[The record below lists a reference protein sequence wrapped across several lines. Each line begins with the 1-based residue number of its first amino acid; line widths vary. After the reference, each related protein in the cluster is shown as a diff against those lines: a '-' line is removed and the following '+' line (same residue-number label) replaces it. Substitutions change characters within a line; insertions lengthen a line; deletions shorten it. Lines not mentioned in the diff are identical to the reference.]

1 MLNKMHSGDEGIDA
15 VITWVDGADPE
26 HAARRA
32 AHQTTSAI
40 PLHENAINPHRWG
53 STDELTY
60 CLRSIAN
67 HAPWLRHIWVV
78 TDRQNPD
85 LSALDPQFRKKID
98 VVDHAA
104 LFAGLSVDQSNVL
117 PTFNS
122 LSIETMLWRIPEV
135 SERFI
140 YFNDDVFL
148 TAPLKAHDVFRGARP
163 VLRGKW
169 VNYSA
174 VATDTAARHDPAL
187 FHHFVQI
194 NAARLMGFGVDRL
207 FNSAHVVH
215 PVCRSVMADLYHQ
228 IPDVFLANIAHR
240 FRHLDQFFPNGL
252 HNHACIRAETCHF
265 FDDAPDHLHLR
276 TGAVID
282 LPIDQ
287 VRAYLRRA
295 TLPGS
300 KFLCIND
307 LPQLE
312 AVIPDTRDWIER
324 AISA

>member
-1 MLNKMHSGDEGIDA
+1 MSMKRQIPATGIDA
-15 VITWVDGADPE
+15 VITWVDGADPA

-32 AHQTTSAI
+32 AHQASSAT
-40 PLHENAINPHRWG
+40 PLHENAINSHRWG

-67 HAPWLRHIWVV
+67 HAPWVRHVWIV
-78 TDRQNPD
+78 TDRQRPD
-85 LSALDPQFRKKID
+85 LCNLDPKFREKIE
-98 VVDHAA
+98 VVDHAD
-104 LFAGLSVDQSNVL
+104 LFAGLPTDVTKVL

-122 LSIETMLWRIPEV
+122 LSIETMLWRIPDL
-135 SERFI
+135 SARFI

-148 TAPLKAHDVFRGARP
+148 TAALKPQDVFRGLMP

-169 VNYSA
+169 VDYSS
-174 VATDTAARHDPAL
+174 TAADIAARQNPAL

-194 NAARLMGFGVDRL
+194 NAAQLLGFAADRL

-215 PVCRSVMADLYHQ
+215 PVRKAVMADLYEQMPETFH
-228 IPDVFLANIAHR
+228 ANIAHR
-240 FRHLDQFFPNGL
+240 FRDLAQFFPNGL
-252 HNHACIRAETCHF
+252 HNHACISAESCHIYA
-265 FDDAPDHLHLR
+265 DAPDHLHLR

-282 LPIDQ
+282 YPIDQ

-312 AVIPDTRDWIER
+312 AAIPETRDWIER
-324 AISA
+324 AIGA